1 MVPTLKRVLA
11 AYLASITVEPVA
23 AEPLCR
29 QLFSKICTDING
41 DFESG
46 AGVCEYPRGG
56 YLTKHY
62 DAHRPITKKGMI
74 VAQFL
79 SI

>member
-1 MVPTLKRVLA
+1 MG
-11 AYLASITVEPVA
+11 
-23 AEPLCR
+23 
-29 QLFSKICTDING
+29 N
-41 DFESG
+41 FESG

-62 DAHRPITKKGMI
+62 DAHQPITKKGMI
-74 VAQFL
+74 VAEFL

>member
-41 DFESG
+41 IFFL
-46 AGVCEYPRGG
+46 VLG
-56 YLTKHY
+56 YASILAVDISPNITTLT
-62 DAHRPITKKGMI
+62 DPLRKKE
-74 VAQFL
+74 
-79 SI
+79 

>member
-1 MVPTLKRVLA
+1 MG
-11 AYLASITVEPVA
+11 
-23 AEPLCR
+23 
-29 QLFSKICTDING
+29 N
-41 DFESG
+41 FESG

-62 DAHRPITKKGMI
+62 DSQQPITKKGMI
-74 VAQFL
+74 VAEFL

>member
-29 QLFSKICTDING
+29 QLFPQIGTDIDG
-41 DFESG
+41 EF
-46 AGVCEYPRGG
+46 
-56 YLTKHY
+56 
-62 DAHRPITKKGMI
+62 
-74 VAQFL
+74 
-79 SI
+79 